1 MDPQQ
6 SAEEPAA
13 EEMQQEPAYPPPPSY
28 YENMRLP
35 AELPALPEKQ
45 PPPQAVGPQPGVVL
59 PPAGA
64 PGPYLRPSLTGWQP
78 YYTPA
83 QYPGAMPPGTSS
95 RKQTWVII
103 AIICASVLLLCGA
116 GGWALSNIL
125 GAISQQVNSANLVVQ
140 DFYQHM
146 LHQDYTGAYADLQIK
161 GLTTSTFT
169 KDAQALDSQ
178 YGQIVS
184 LSLDAVPFN
193 SSTSATNTTHWQV
206 TVHVTRQQAS
216 YTVSVSVDA
225 INGSLLIDRKSTRL
239 N

>member
-1 MDPQQ
+1 MDSQQ
-6 SAEEPAA
+6 SAEEPVA

-28 YENMRLP
+28 YENMQLP

-45 PPPQAVGPQPGVVL
+45 PPPQVVRPQPGVVL

-64 PGPYLRPSLTGWQP
+64 PGPYPGPSPMGWQP

-83 QYPGAMPPGTSS
+83 QYPGAMPPVTSS
-95 RKQTWVII
+95 RKQTWIII

-125 GAISQQVNSANLVVQ
+125 GAVSQQVNSANLVVQ

-161 GLTTSTFT
+161 GLTTSTST

-178 YGQIVS
+178 NGQIS
-184 LSLDAVPFN
+184 PFSLDAAPFN
-193 SSTSATNTTHWQV
+193 SSTSVSNTTHWQV

-216 YTVSVSVDA
+216 YSVSVSVDA
-225 INGSLLIDRKSTRL
+225 INGSLLITAIDL
-239 N
+239 NKF

>member
-161 GLTTSTFT
+161 GLTASTFT

-184 LSLDAVPFN
+184 FSLDAVPFN

-225 INGSLLIDRKSTRL
+225 IIGSLLITAIDL
-239 N
+239 NKF